1 MCPYL
6 SSVVFAITGMSS
18 LVMSCHAV
26 CVAFDSLLSAEPAV
40 LGNAETSKP
49 RSRNSYATTHVW
61 QLTL

>member
-6 SSVVFAITGMSS
+6 SSVVLAITKMSS
-18 LVMSCHAV
+18 LVMPCHAV
-26 CVAFDSLLSAEPAV
+26 CVAFDSLLSVEPAV

-49 RSRNSYATTHVW
+49 RRRNSYATTHVW

>member
-6 SSVVFAITGMSS
+6 SKVVRAITGMSS
-18 LVMSCHAV
+18 LVMFCHAV

-49 RSRNSYATTHVW
+49 RRRNSYAARTFGN
-61 QLTL
+61 